1 MGKDLYI
8 RNISPEVTEED
19 LRRLFAVCGKVNYV
33 HMVKDAKTGVFAG
46 CAFVKMSNE
55 TEARDALVTLDDA
68 LLIDRTIRV
77 SEARPQKPKP
87 PGAGGNYRGKTG
99 SRRPGR

>member
-8 RNISPEVTEED
+8 RNISPEATEED
-19 LRRLFAVCGKVNYV
+19 LRRLFAVCGKVTHV
-33 HMVKDAKTGVFAG
+33 HMVKDAKSGAFAG
-46 CAFVKMSNE
+46 CAFVKMSS
-55 TEARDALVTLDDA
+55 EAEAKDALVTLDDA

-87 PGAGGNYRGKTG
+87 PGGGHRGKAG